1 MNAVHAE
8 RNSYCELRQQAYAEE
23 GAAAC
28 LESAPCTCT
37 PPSPLLPAFH
47 AERNRYC
54 ELRQQT
60 YAEAA
65 LAELDARGAAAEA
78 AALLRAHCAVIEL
91 ERRLEALRAR
101 VRSAVG

>member
-1 MNAVHAE
+1 MNAVHTE

-28 LESAPCTCT
+28 LESAPCT
-37 PPSPLLPAFH
+37 PPSPLLAAFH

-101 VRSAVG
+101 VRSTVG